1 MRTFMN
7 GSGTDPDNTPP
18 IENGSVL
25 DANGSVLDANDP
37 VLDANGP
44 VLDANGPVLDV
55 NGPVLDADGP
65 VAYAYIH
72 ERLRNGPGQH
82 SAD

>member
-1 MRTFMN
+1 MLTAPFHMRTFMN

-25 DANGSVLDANDP
+25 DANGSVLDAN
-37 VLDANGP
+37 
-44 VLDANGPVLDV
+44 GPVLDV
-55 NGPVLDADGP
+55 NGPFLDADGP
-65 VAYAYIH
+65 VPYAYIH
-72 ERLRNGPGQH
+72 ERLRNGPGQQ